1 MVSLF
6 INGKK
11 VEAEPSQTIL
21 QAANKVGIHV
31 PTLCHDPRLTPSGT
45 CRMCVVEVE
54 GARSLV
60 ASCATPVSEGMKIT
74 THSELVMRSRRLNL
88 ELIWSNHPNDCLT
101 CDKTGECQLQKLM
114 YEYEVKTSRFGDGN
128 PPSTPDDS
136 NPAIYRDMNTGSKG
150 ICYYKI
156 EAGERVSLIPFSRN
170 SNECFDRPRRR
181 HACAYP

>member
-21 QAANKVGIHV
+21 QAANKVGIHI
-31 PTLCHDPRLTPSGT
+31 PTLCHDPRLTPSGA

-60 ASCATPVSEGMKIT
+60 ASCATPVSEGMKI
-74 THSELVMRSRRLNL
+74 
-88 ELIWSNHPNDCLT
+88 
-101 CDKTGECQLQKLM
+101 
-114 YEYEVKTSRFGDGN
+114 
-128 PPSTPDDS
+128 
-136 NPAIYRDMNTGSKG
+136 NTQ
-150 ICYYKI
+150 
-156 EAGERVSLIPFSRN
+156 ERVSLIPFSGN
-170 SNECFDRPRRR
+170 TNECFDRPRRR